1 MYKSHIITVN
11 NSGIYKYPSIIRK
24 EKNIIIEL
32 VDIIFLLK

>member
-11 NSGIYKYPSIIRK
+11 KSGIYKYPRIIRK